1 MRRLGLRVEEL
12 AALKKSDERK
22 AAPAAYIRTRTAV
35 SNQWI
40 AQTLC
45 LGQVSRVNQCARK
58 APTELLERPSAVP
71 GGRARL

>member
-12 AALKKSDERK
+12 VALKKSDERK

-45 LGQVSRVNQCARK
+45 MGHVSRVNQCARK
-58 APTELLERPSAVP
+58 APAALLQQLTAEPV
-71 GGRARL
+71 GGARF